1 MPRPRP
7 SPGGTG
13 LSTSTGSNTAH
24 PASSNSSPNSP
35 TSSSAAKQ
43 ARRRSSAQGALGHGR
58 EPKMA
63 VLAAANR
70 MRDATGAPTTGANS
84 RRSVSGAQV
93 APLVV
98 ESQRYE
104 EWMKIATDN
113 KITSTNTWNLA
124 LIDYFHDMSLLRNSD
139 TDGGGINFQKASC
152 TLDGCVKIWTSR
164 VDSVASE
171 TGKLLSGLG
180 EGAGNVDDDLD
191 NDGEDGEDDD
201 QREQKRAKK
210 RAARSAPTLADSFSK
225 LRIKS
230 FDLEFTVDPLFK
242 KTSADFDEGG
252 AAGLLMNHLSV
263 DGGMRVVFD
272 AGDARLEM
280 DEEDPEFGKEER
292 EEKEKRE
299 KEEREREGESEV
311 PIAELY
317 KCFSTPYPGQ
327 PPLPL
332 TQRAPLPAQDVPD
345 LLSTMHLCPS
355 LSTFSFSA
363 DGSLESL
370 NLGLLNLDED
380 EDYGAKGKGGKNQHL
395 ADDDGDFGGFADD
408 NNAAAG
414 GDFGGGFDHDFG
426 GGGEGEGGGGEVDFF
441 ADEFTP
447 QGLYEAGLANELP
460 VPPAHFGSGGSGG
473 GGGYG
478 VGAVEPFNPA
488 RSAGERDL
496 AFAMGEEEQG
506 GGGGEGL
513 LEYFDAT
520 FGGGAA
526 GGKKGW
532 AGPEHW
538 KMNRRRGVKAQAPA
552 PNAGAD
558 NDDDDA
564 LASGTKKKRAEK
576 VAFSF
581 DFSAP
586 PPLSAKE
593 LFAPAAPKSSIT
605 TTTAAKKKKT
615 PEGDDDYTLPADY
628 GFKSSVL
635 LRLFLKPKMTLRMRR
650 RLAHPAP
657 PLDGIDAEGDVQF
670 WAQAGMGAG
679 QGEGDGMG
687 MGMGM
692 EGMGGEDFGGGFD
705 GPTGGDDDDFE
716 PPPFDTQWL
725 ASGDAP
731 DEDFSSPAFDEDAA
745 AAERDLDDLAAAS
758 QGNGLKRIRVEKV
771 EYAKR
776 AKRVDVKRLKESI
789 WRELEE
795 VVIEVEQFPKDLVYD
810 PSLPPPVTA
819 KPTKKPLPRPSSSK
833 ATTKPNEALVPVVSS
848 LRKLYPKDKMDEIS
862 TSYMFICL
870 LHLANEKGLRI
881 QTPVL
886 DAFEEEVGGGNV
898 GREVG
903 EEVRKRVGGLEG
915 LRVLKEINA

>member
-7 SPGGTG
+7 SAGH
-13 LSTSTGSNTAH
+13 LSSSTGSNN
-24 PASSNSSPNSP
+24 PPSSTSSP
-35 TSSSAAKQ
+35 TSKQQAAQAQQ
-43 ARRRSSAQGALGHGR
+43 ARRRSSAQGALGHGQ
-58 EPKMA
+58 PGAPKTKMA

-70 MRDATGAPTTGANS
+70 LRDATGATVASSSSGAGGALG
-84 RRSVSGAQV
+84 RRSVSGAQQ

-124 LIDYFHDMSLLRNSD
+124 LIDYFHDMSLLRNGDDNS
-139 TDGGGINFQKASC
+139 INFQKASC

-164 VDSVASE
+164 VDSVANE

-180 EGAGNVDDDLD
+180 EDARNGDVDDDLD
-191 NDGEDGEDDD
+191 DDEQDGDDDD

-280 DEEDPEFGKEER
+280 DEEDPEVSEGER
-292 EEKEKRE
+292 EEMERRE
-299 KEEREREGESEV
+299 REEREREGEREV
-311 PIAELY
+311 PISELF
-317 KCFSTPYPGQ
+317 KCFSTPHPGQ

-332 TQRAPLPAQDVPD
+332 PQRAPIAASDVPD
-345 LLSTMHLCPS
+345 LLAPMHLCPS
-355 LSTFSFSA
+355 LHTFSFSA

-370 NLGLLNLDED
+370 NLGLLNLDDDDENED
-380 EDYGAKGKGGKNQHL
+380 GGFAARRDAHL
-395 ADDDGDFGGFADD
+395 ADDDEGEFGGFADD
-408 NNAAAG
+408 APGAG
-414 GDFGGGFDHDFG
+414 EDFGGGFDDPG
-426 GGGEGEGGGGEVDFF
+426 TGGEVDFF

-447 QGLYEAGLANELP
+447 QGLYESGLAAELQLP
-460 VPPAHFGSGGSGG
+460 VPPAHFGGGG

-478 VGAVEPFNPA
+478 VGAVEPFDP
-488 RSAGERDL
+488 RHSAGERDL
-496 AFAMGEEEQG
+496 AFAMSGEGELV
-506 GGGGEGL
+506 GGGEGGAAGEGGL
-513 LEYFDAT
+513 LEYFDKT
-520 FGGGAA
+520 FGAG

-538 KMNRRRGVKAQAPA
+538 KMMRRRGVKAQTPAPA
-552 PNAGAD
+552 GDAQDG
-558 NDDDDA
+558 DDDA
-564 LASGTKKKRAEK
+564 SPAAGPAKKKRAEK
-576 VAFSF
+576 AAFSF

-605 TTTAAKKKKT
+605 AAATAAGKKKKAAT
-615 PEGDDDYTLPADY
+615 GGEEEDFTLPADF

-650 RLAHPAP
+650 RLPASYNQHQP
-657 PLDGIDAEGDVQF
+657 QALDGSSEGDVQF
-670 WAQAGMGAG
+670 WAQAGMGGAP
-679 QGEGDGMG
+679 GEGGEGMGMG

-692 EGMGGEDFGGGFD
+692 EGEEFGGGFD

-725 ASGDAP
+725 ASGDAA
-731 DEDFSSPAFDEDAA
+731 DEDGDGAFDDDTA

-758 QGNGLKRIRVEKV
+758 QAQGLKRVRVEQV
-771 EYAKR
+771 QYAKR

-810 PSLPPPVTA
+810 PSLPAPPPA
-819 KPTKKPLPRPSSSK
+819 KPSKKPLPK
-833 ATTKPNEALVPVVSS
+833 KKEALVPVVSS
-848 LRKLYPKDKMDEIS
+848 LRKLYPKEKMDEIS

-881 QTPVL
+881 QTPAPGEE
-886 DAFEEEVGGGNV
+886 DAGDVGK
-898 GREVG
+898 EVG
-903 EEVRKRVGGLEG
+903 EEVRRRVGGLDG
-915 LRVLKEINA
+915 LRVLKEVNA